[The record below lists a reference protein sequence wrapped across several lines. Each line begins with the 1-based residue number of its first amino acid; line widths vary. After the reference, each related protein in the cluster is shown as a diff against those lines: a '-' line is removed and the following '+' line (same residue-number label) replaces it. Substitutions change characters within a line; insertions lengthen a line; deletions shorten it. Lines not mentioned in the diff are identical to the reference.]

1 MTKQAA
7 IVQHYTGHHEALTLR
22 EFIARRYETD
32 DVSPV
37 AGLDPEDAK
46 LFPGFIY
53 PGNLYLVQEHT
64 HFWFC
69 DNDAGKLVECN
80 THYGAE
86 RALYRL
92 YMAGHVEPLTVELR
106 NVKHAAFASQETA
119 CFEAALYINGKRAGT
134 VGNDGN
140 GGPNSYSDHGVEE
153 RLDSYAATLPPKL
166 WKYTIDGEQ
175 RETTIEQG
183 ADTLIDAALDTAL
196 RTKDLQRALRTSV
209 MFVGTD
215 GKLYRVKPRKGATV
229 AALLAPQHRA
239 ALVARHG
246 IATILNELPFD
257 KALDIYAANTGDAQ

>member
-7 IVQHYTGHHEALTLR
+7 IVQHYTGQHEALTLR

-37 AGLDPEDAK
+37 AGFDPDDAK

-53 PGNLYLVQEHT
+53 PGNLYLVTENNRV
-64 HFWFC
+64 WFC
-69 DNDAGKLVECN
+69 DNDAGELVEPL
-80 THYGAE
+80 TQYGAE

-92 YMAGHVEPLTVELR
+92 YSAGHVEPLTVELR
-106 NVKHAAFASQETA
+106 NLKYAAFASQETA
-119 CFEAALYINGKRAGT
+119 CFEAALYVNGKRAGT

-140 GGPNSYSDHGVEE
+140 GGPNSYSDDVVRE
-153 RLDSYAATLPPKL
+153 RLDSYAATLPPKV
-166 WKYTIDGEQ
+166 WKFTSGGTE

-183 ADTLIDAALDTAL
+183 ADTLIDRALDTAL

-215 GKLYRVKPRKGATV
+215 GKLYGVKPRKGATV

-239 ALVARHG
+239 ALVERHG

-257 KALDIYAANTGDAQ
+257 KALDIYANTGDAQ